1 MISVTTLRLADA
13 VARST
18 VPLWPLADH
27 IGVEPRELLDAAALA
42 RLPPRSLIHVAQAV
56 KFPVAELFT
65 RVNREPAYNDDAARV
80 GACLGDHPQGLT
92 RDTLAR
98 ALSWD
103 LDRAESALHGLNVR
117 LATVGL
123 RLNADGA
130 TIWIEGSPGTL
141 QPETRVA
148 FDRQPGDGQVNPD
161 LGQAVWVATFGH
173 DLPDGP
179 PEGLAVAFRRNLV
192 EASSGRSRG
201 SDAVRFSLMLAEH
214 GR

>member
-1 MISVTTLRLADA
+1 M
-13 VARST
+13 
-18 VPLWPLADH
+18 
-27 IGVEPRELLDAAALA
+27 EPDQLLDAAALA
-42 RLPPRSLIHVAQAV
+42 RLSPRSLINIAQAV

-65 RVNREPAYNDDAARV
+65 SVSRELTYNDDAASV

-98 ALSWD
+98 ALGWD
-103 LDRAESALHGLNVR
+103 LDRVESALHGLDVR

-148 FDRQPGDGQVNPD
+148 FDRQPGDGQVDPD

-179 PEGLAVAFRRNLV
+179 PEGLAEAFRRNLV
-192 EASSGRSRG
+192 EASGGRARG